1 MEGNSE
7 PEDSRRSS
15 KEDKEENFSDG
26 DWCAICH
33 DGGDTLY
40 GCDRCP
46 KVYHLFCYIP
56 ALTEEPP
63 DEWVCLM
70 CRTQNEIFTFK
81 TGKKIPKRQ
90 LSESDEKMCIRILM
104 EVYNKYPESVVFRDC
119 SDLNFKV
126 YTDVIKEPIALDVIR
141 EKLDRANPEMYS
153 SVREFLADL
162 RKMFRNCLKFHE
174 KGSEFYNHGK
184 SLEESLDRFLEQWL
198 PEFAYES
205 FEGENFK
212 KFVPRMY
219 F

>member
-63 DEWVCLM
+63 DEWV
-70 CRTQNEIFTFK
+70 RNIVFFK
-81 TGKKIPKRQ
+81 I
-90 LSESDEKMCIRILM
+90 SA
-104 EVYNKYPESVVFRDC
+104 
-119 SDLNFKV
+119 
-126 YTDVIKEPIALDVIR
+126 IAIYGIV
-141 EKLDRANPEMYS
+141 
-153 SVREFLADL
+153 
-162 RKMFRNCLKFHE
+162 
-174 KGSEFYNHGK
+174 
-184 SLEESLDRFLEQWL
+184 
-198 PEFAYES
+198 
-205 FEGENFK
+205 
-212 KFVPRMY
+212 
-219 F
+219 